1 MPKSDRGRAA
11 QAVPCHGRV
20 APHPLLF
27 RRVSMRAHAV
37 CADFERAHGRAPAEA
52 DLPALEERAAALAR
66 EAGLP
71 AAVVDGALLR
81 GHVAHAGQELPPARS
96 RRRAL
101 ALH

>member
-1 MPKSDRGRAA
+1 VAL
-11 QAVPCHGRV
+11 AVPCHMHV
-20 APHPLLF
+20 APYLRLF
-27 RRVSMRAHAV
+27 PHVCTCAHAV

-52 DLPALEERAAALAR
+52 DLPALEERGAALAR

-96 RRRAL
+96 RHRAM
-101 ALH
+101 ALR